1 MRKKTLPTFQ
11 TSLPA
16 PPSLRKATLKRVV
29 LQRDKLEEELVGLRE
44 ENERLKEE
52 LLAHALC
59 GARIA
64 ELTEAARGG
73 GEAQV
78 VSQSPDIVQFLRAA
92 SP

>member
-1 MRKKTLPTFQ
+1 MTMDFT
-11 TSLPA
+11 
-16 PPSLRKATLKRVV
+16 
-29 LQRDKLEEELVGLRE
+29 E

-59 GARIA
+59 GAKIA

-78 VSQSPDIVQFLRAA
+78 ISQSPGRVLFPDGR
-92 SP
+92 P